1 MKRLICIFSLCMLLS
16 ACSDPMPQSGQAS
29 HTWGNGN
36 KYVGEWKDG
45 KPNGE
50 GTATYVGLG
59 QYVGTFKKGK
69 RHGRGEVSYVDGRK
83 YVGEWKNGDPWQGKA
98 RNMTRMGKLSRC
110 IQAVFRLT
118 VGSQLILH
126 LRLLMG

>member
-1 MKRLICIFSLCMLLS
+1 MMFMKRAICIFSLCMLLS

-36 KYVGEWKDG
+36 TYVGEWKDG

-69 RHGRGEVSYVDGRK
+69 RRRRGEANSLSLD
-83 YVGEWKNGDPWQGKA
+83 QGLLPKP
-98 RNMTRMGKLSRC
+98 
-110 IQAVFRLT
+110 
-118 VGSQLILH
+118 LI
-126 LRLLMG
+126 